1 MSRTAAIP
9 IVGALVVAV
18 AGAAGVTWM
27 LARDETQAPATRP
40 SPRPQALPE
49 WAQQT
54 VVANAADGE
63 VIYARG
69 VNNVPACATCHGEAG
84 IPEGTSP
91 YPRLAGQSAEYVAKQ
106 LDDYA
111 RGVRVNE
118 QMTAIARAL
127 NGQQRAQV
135 ARYVTTLKPPETAI
149 SAANLNERGRLLDE
163 VGDNDQAIPACGN
176 CHGLRGRGE
185 GVMLPPLAGQ
195 PHAYLVSQL
204 NAFRTQRRQNDTVEI
219 MEGIASRLSPEDI
232 EALAQYFSALR
243 PVRAAAAAP

>member
-1 MSRTAAIP
+1 MSRAAAIP
-9 IVGALVVAV
+9 IIGALVVAV
-18 AGAAGVTWM
+18 VGAGVLVRL
-27 LARDETQAPATRP
+27 LAHNSPPQPPART
-40 SPRPQALPE
+40 SPQPIPQPE
-49 WAQQT
+49 WALQA
-54 VVANAADGE
+54 VRANPADGE
-63 VIYARG
+63 AIYLRG
-69 VNNVPACATCHGEAG
+69 INNIPSCATCHGEAG
-84 IPEGTSP
+84 VPEGTSP

-127 NGQQRAQV
+127 NVQQRGQV
-135 ARYVTTLKPPETAI
+135 SRYVTTLKAPETAL
-149 SAANLNERGRLLDE
+149 SAAALNERGRQLDE

-195 PHAYLVSQL
+195 PRAYLVSQL

-219 MEGIASRLSPEDI
+219 MEGIASRLSAEDI
-232 EALAQYFSALR
+232 DALAQYFSSLR
-243 PVRAAAAAP
+243 PLRAEAATP